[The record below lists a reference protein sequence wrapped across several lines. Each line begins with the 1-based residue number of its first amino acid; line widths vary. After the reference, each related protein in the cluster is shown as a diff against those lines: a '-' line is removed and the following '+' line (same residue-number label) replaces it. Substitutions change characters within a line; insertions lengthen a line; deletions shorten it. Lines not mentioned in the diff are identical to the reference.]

1 MLLYFHTF
9 WPCQLQLGHKFEFY
23 LFALLQDIYIQGVFL
38 LVRPNFSAKKKNVVQ
53 SMRIFCTS
61 RISWNRI
68 FDWLPSV
75 FHFGTGNWADQSKKP
90 PCTI

>member
-38 LVRPNFSAKKKNVVQ
+38 LARPNFSAKKNNSKIDPQ
-53 SMRIFCTS
+53 MR
-61 RISWNRI
+61 
-68 FDWLPSV
+68 
-75 FHFGTGNWADQSKKP
+75 
-90 PCTI
+90 